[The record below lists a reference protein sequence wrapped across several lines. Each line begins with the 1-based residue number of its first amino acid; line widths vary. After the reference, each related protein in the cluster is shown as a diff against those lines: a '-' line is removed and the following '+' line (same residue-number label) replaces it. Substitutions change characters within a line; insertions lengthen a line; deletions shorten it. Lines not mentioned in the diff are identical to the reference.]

1 MNRPTELYAKY
12 DTTCPRPSCDV
23 PIKQGDKIR
32 VYNDKWYHGNCSLD
46 LERKKDK
53 RLQKKARNLNRKSKV
68 TLFDKDEG
76 DKVFDVD
83 VDEDGPFIN
92 VAGKAMKDI
101 KKTKKFGPSP
111 VEVLCKDLAIE
122 RKKHNIV
129 ITALTWY
136 ARRSNYECGVEHDRP
151 AVMYDEGV
159 KARKAINDLMD
170 IK

>member
-68 TLFDKDEG
+68 TFFDKDEG

-151 AVMYDEGV
+151 AIMYDEGV
-159 KARKAINDLMD
+159 KAREAINRLMD

>member
-68 TLFDKDEG
+68 TFFDKDEG

-151 AVMYDEGV
+151 AVMYDEGL
-159 KARKAINDLMD
+159 KAREAINRLMD

>member
-1 MNRPTELYAKY
+1 
-12 DTTCPRPSCDV
+12 
-23 PIKQGDKIR
+23 

-68 TLFDKDEG
+68 TFFDKDEG

-151 AVMYDEGV
+151 AIMYDEGV
-159 KARKAINDLMD
+159 KAREAINRLMD

>member
-12 DTTCPRPSCDV
+12 ATTCPRPSCTV

-68 TLFDKDEG
+68 TFFDKDEG

-101 KKTKKFGPSP
+101 KKRKKFGPSP

-136 ARRSNYECGVEHDRP
+136 ARRSNYECDVEHDRP

-159 KARKAINDLMD
+159 PARKAINDLME

>member
-68 TLFDKDEG
+68 TFFDKDEG

-151 AVMYDEGV
+151 AVMYDEGL
-159 KARKAINDLMD
+159 KAREAINRLMD
-170 IK
+170 IG